1 MPLRLTKRPEK
12 TFAERADGIAIMV
25 VSSAVATQAV
35 GDISNVQDTR
45 TAVKSG
51 RRRKGGS
58 DGMKLTIQI
67 FATYLTI
74 TVCLSPLMW
83 MLSDSDSRIGRAVF
97 RVAKA
102 NLMLAFIVMWVGLF
116 GMAIYALWFE

>member
-1 MPLRLTKRPEK
+1 MPLRLTKRSEK
-12 TFAERADGIAIMV
+12 MSAERADGIATMV
-25 VSSAVATQAV
+25 VSTAVAMQAV
-35 GDISNVQDTR
+35 GDISNAQGTR

-51 RRRKGGS
+51 RRRKGGG
-58 DGMKLTIQI
+58 DGMKLTMQI

-116 GMAIYALWFE
+116 GVAIYALWFE

>member
-1 MPLRLTKRPEK
+1 
-12 TFAERADGIAIMV
+12 
-25 VSSAVATQAV
+25 
-35 GDISNVQDTR
+35 
-45 TAVKSG
+45 
-51 RRRKGGS
+51 
-58 DGMKLTIQI
+58 MKLTIQI

-116 GMAIYALWFE
+116 GMAIYALWFEQ